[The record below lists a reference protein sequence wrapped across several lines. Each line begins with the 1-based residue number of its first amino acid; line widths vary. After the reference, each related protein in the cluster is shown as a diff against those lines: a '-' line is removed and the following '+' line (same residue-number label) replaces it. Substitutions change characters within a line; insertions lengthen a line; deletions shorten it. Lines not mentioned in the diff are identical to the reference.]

1 MFFSQNKASP
11 TGYFWTTIFQISN
24 LNRIFFHHCWAKSE
38 KSKIAQIYL
47 SWTIN
52 DPIFSEIGD
61 IKKIFQNFIEKKNL
75 RNFLTKLKFDFFF
88 IFFSKDVLI
97 TLLRGPKTMRK
108 IYRVVFEKLR
118 NPWKNFRKKSGWW
131 FWRNILKKRIFR
143 FFSANIPKDVQIH
156 IF

>member
-1 MFFSQNKASP
+1 MVVESWARFFLEFYLRNSIWYDRNLMPPPGFELGTLRNNLSFYKSSP
-11 TGYFWTTIFQISN
+11 FKN
-24 LNRIFFHHCWAKSE
+24 L
-38 KSKIAQIYL
+38 
-47 SWTIN
+47 
-52 DPIFSEIGD
+52 P
-61 IKKIFQNFIEKKNL
+61 NFIEKKNL
-75 RNFLTKLKFDFFF
+75 RNFLTKLKFNFFL

-118 NPWKNFRKKSGWW
+118 NSWKIFRKKSRWW